1 LIRAERPVTPP
12 SLPSDPIW
20 VVSRADSDERHDDRV
35 DRSDLAAAIYTTSLL
50 VGTFQLRSGRT
61 ANEYF
66 DKYRF
71 ESDPA
76 LLRAIAEHAAELIP
90 PNTEVLA
97 GLELGGVPVATALA
111 LESGLPV
118 VFVRKTAKPYGTRQL
133 AEGADVADRQ
143 VLVVEDVITSG
154 GQVASSTAELRQR
167 GAIVDEALC
176 IVDREEGGA
185 ENLAKHGLRLN
196 TLFTADELKAAAT
209 S

>member
-1 LIRAERPVTPP
+1 VTPP

-76 LLRAIAEHAAELIP
+76 LLRAIAEHGAELIP

>member
-1 LIRAERPVTPP
+1 MHASRGTRVARVG
-12 SLPSDPIW
+12 LPTNG
-20 VVSRADSDERHDDRV
+20 HDDRV
-35 DRSDLAAAIYTTSLL
+35 DRSELAAAIYTTSFL

-61 ANEYF
+61 ASEYF

-71 ESDPA
+71 ESDPR
-76 LLRAIAEHAAELIP
+76 LLRAIAEHAADHIP
-90 PNTEVLA
+90 PDTEVLA

-118 VFVRKTAKPYGTRQL
+118 AFVRKAAKPYGTRRL
-133 AEGADVADRQ
+133 AEGADVAGRR

-154 GQVASSTAELRQR
+154 GQVASSTADLRER
-167 GAIVDEALC
+167 GAVIDEALC

-185 ENLAKHGLRLN
+185 ANLAEHGLRMSA
-196 TLFTADELKAAAT
+196 LFTADELKAAAT

>member
-1 LIRAERPVTPP
+1 
-12 SLPSDPIW
+12 
-20 VVSRADSDERHDDRV
+20 
-35 DRSDLAAAIYTTSLL
+35 
-50 VGTFQLRSGRT
+50 
-61 ANEYF
+61 
-66 DKYRF
+66 
-71 ESDPA
+71 
-76 LLRAIAEHAAELIP
+76 
-90 PNTEVLA
+90 
-97 GLELGGVPVATALA
+97 VPVATALA

-154 GQVASSTAELRQR
+154 GQVASSTAELRER

-196 TLFTADELKAAAT
+196 ALFTADELKAAAT